1 MVNRHVQ
8 EEMEKRYAHLVSRL
22 TSLKT
27 ESEETWK
34 TIETAEKTLM
44 EMINTRDYDC
54 AHYFVDE
61 PRPDNKQPESML
73 IKMKADRQETEDFYL
88 SVSLMILICYI
99 YGFGERL
106 FTRWRWEQRI
116 VWVDMLLQSVAT
128 SKVAIGWQDSKT
140 LHMDMNNIWSSVKNQ
155 TDTISF
161 LINNELNCIW
171 YS

>member
-1 MVNRHVQ
+1 MNQVVVNRHVQ
-8 EEMEKRYAHLVSRL
+8 EEMEKRYAHLLSRL

-61 PRPDNKQPESML
+61 PRPDNKQPESIQ

-88 SVSLMILICYI
+88 SVSVSCLDLLCF
-99 YGFGERL
+99 YGLVEKL
-106 FTRWRWEQRI
+106 YW
-116 VWVDMLLQSVAT
+116 
-128 SKVAIGWQDSKT
+128 
-140 LHMDMNNIWSSVKNQ
+140 
-155 TDTISF
+155 
-161 LINNELNCIW
+161 
-171 YS
+171 

>member
-88 SVSLMILICYI
+88 SVSLICLDVLY
-99 YGFGERL
+99 F
-106 FTRWRWEQRI
+106 WWEFQCY
-116 VWVDMLLQSVAT
+116 VEVGMKD
-128 SKVAIGWQDSKT
+128 
-140 LHMDMNNIWSSVKNQ
+140 
-155 TDTISF
+155 
-161 LINNELNCIW
+161 
-171 YS
+171 

>member
-1 MVNRHVQ
+1 MVVNRHVQ

-44 EMINTRDYDC
+44 EMINQRDYDC

-88 SVSLMILICYI
+88 SVSFIDLFLLTVLHTKIC
-99 YGFGERL
+99 R
-106 FTRWRWEQRI
+106 
-116 VWVDMLLQSVAT
+116 
-128 SKVAIGWQDSKT
+128 
-140 LHMDMNNIWSSVKNQ
+140 
-155 TDTISF
+155 
-161 LINNELNCIW
+161 
-171 YS
+171 